1 MKRRSDSAR
10 TRRSYAREH
19 ILACALDEFL
29 EKGFSGASLRA
40 IAARAAVTTGAIYGY
55 FSSKADLFDALVAP
69 AADELLRLFH
79 DANDRFYE
87 FPVEQQ
93 DFDCMCQFSDSVRID
108 MLDFVYANRD
118 AFLLVYCKSAGT
130 SWERYLDRFAE
141 IESASTLR
149 YARMLRERGDRVRD
163 VDSVMADMLSKM
175 YFRSC
180 FEILMEGLPRAE
192 ARERMDDLSRF
203 FQSGYEALII
213 PPEEE
218 ASED

>member
-19 ILACALDEFL
+19 ILACALNEFL

-87 FPVEQQ
+87 FPVEQ
-93 DFDCMCQFSDSVRID
+93 
-108 MLDFVYANRD
+108 
-118 AFLLVYCKSAGT
+118 
-130 SWERYLDRFAE
+130 
-141 IESASTLR
+141 
-149 YARMLRERGDRVRD
+149 
-163 VDSVMADMLSKM
+163 
-175 YFRSC
+175 
-180 FEILMEGLPRAE
+180 
-192 ARERMDDLSRF
+192 
-203 FQSGYEALII
+203 
-213 PPEEE
+213 
-218 ASED
+218 